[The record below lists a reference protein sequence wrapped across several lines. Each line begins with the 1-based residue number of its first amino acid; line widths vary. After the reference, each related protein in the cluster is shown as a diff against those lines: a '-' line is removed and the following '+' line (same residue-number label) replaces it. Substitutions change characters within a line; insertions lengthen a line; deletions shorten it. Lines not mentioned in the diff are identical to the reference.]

1 MTGCMTLIL
10 FYSME
15 MGVSAYGE
23 SESVDKRTDLSARV
37 NILLAPIR
45 VVLPVIAGKTNYE
58 IYQ

>member
-1 MTGCMTLIL
+1 MTLIL